1 MPLKLCA
8 LGTYSVNEALQ
19 FALEIESSLRAV
31 IYGLNKKKKNV
42 FLLSIKIKDE
52 ANSN

>member
-31 IYGLNKKKKNV
+31 IYGLNKKKNV